1 MKLLFVHNF
10 YQIPGGED
18 SVFYN
23 ELKLLKIYGID
34 IETYT
39 VHNKNINSY
48 LSKISVIIFTIFNSV
63 AFFKFY
69 IYLSKLKPDIVHI
82 HNFFPLLSPSI
93 FWACKLKKIPVVHT
107 LHNFRIVCPTATL
120 MLDGQITEKSINRNS
135 WWAIKKR
142 VYKNSLVGTA
152 VLSGMIEFNKF
163 IGTWNNAV
171 TKLIALTDFAKQKY
185 IEAGISE
192 SKLVVKPNF
201 VDGSTPPDFNK
212 ENYGIFVGRLSEEK
226 GIEHLLKAWK
236 NIDYPLLV
244 VGDGPQKDLL
254 INNSNSNVIYKG
266 KLDKS
271 DVMELVSKAKFLVM
285 ASTWYEGLPMVLVE
299 ALSVGTPCIVPNLG
313 GMASVIKD
321 NICGLRYQPND
332 IDDMRKTV
340 NQLIADQELAERL
353 AQGAY
358 NEFMENYTPQKN
370 YQQLIDIYQSAI
382 QEVNGIK

>member
-1 MKLLFVHNF
+1 MKVLIVHNF

-18 SVFYN
+18 SVFNN
-23 ELKLLKIYGID
+23 ELNLLKCNSID
-34 IETYT
+34 VEIYT
-39 VHNKNINSY
+39 VHNDNINST
-48 LSKISVIIFTIFNSV
+48 LSKFLVLISTMFNLYY
-63 AFFKFY
+63 FFKFY
-69 IYLSKLKPDIVHI
+69 KLLSKNKPDVLHI

-93 FWACKLKKIPVVHT
+93 FWACKIKKIPVVHT
-107 LHNFRIVCPTATL
+107 LHNFRIICPTATL
-120 MLDGQITEKSINRNS
+120 MLNGQITEKSIKRNS
-135 WWAIKKR
+135 WWTIKKR

-192 SKLVVKPNF
+192 SKIVVKPNF
-201 VDGSTPPDFNK
+201 VDGSIQPVFEK

-226 GIEHLLKAWK
+226 GIEHLLRAWE

-254 INNSNSNVIYKG
+254 LNNSNSNVIYKG
-266 KLDKS
+266 KLDKN

-321 NICGLRYQPND
+321 DICGLRYQPND

-340 NQLIADQELAERL
+340 NRLIADQEIAARL
-353 AQGAY
+353 AHGAY
-358 NEFMENYTPQKN
+358 NEFTENYTPQKN
-370 YQQLIDIYQSAI
+370 YQQLIDIYQLAI
-382 QEVNGIK
+382 QEVNGTK

>member
-1 MKLLFVHNF
+1 MKVLFVHNF

-18 SVFYN
+18 SVFFI
-23 ELKLLKIYGID
+23 EVELLKNNGIHV
-34 IETYT
+34 ESYT
-39 VHNKNINSY
+39 VHNAKINTPIKKLLIVLSSFFNLYVFFDFY
-48 LSKISVIIFTIFNSV
+48 L
-63 AFFKFY
+63 
-69 IYLSKLKPDIVHI
+69 YLVKSKPDVVHV
-82 HNFFPLLSPSI
+82 HNFFPLFSPSI
-93 FWACKLKKIPVVHT
+93 FWACKLKKIPVIHT
-107 LHNFRIVCPTATL
+107 LHNFRIICPTATL
-120 MLDGQITEKSINRNS
+120 MLNGQITEKSIKRNS
-135 WWAIKKR
+135 WWTIKKR

-192 SKLVVKPNF
+192 SKIVVKPNF
-201 VDGSTPPDFNK
+201 VDGSTQPVFEK

-226 GIEHLLKAWK
+226 GIEHLLRAWE

-254 INNSNSNVIYKG
+254 LNNSNSNVIYKG
-266 KLDKS
+266 KLDKN

-321 NICGLRYQPND
+321 DICGLRYQPND

-340 NQLIADQELAERL
+340 NRLIADQEIAARL
-353 AQGAY
+353 AHGAY
-358 NEFMENYTPQKN
+358 NEFTENYTPQKN
-370 YQQLIDIYQSAI
+370 YQQLIDIYQLAI
-382 QEVNGIK
+382 QEVNGTK